1 MEAIGIWRNK
11 VTKTSLSAST
21 KRIRVTSLIAEKQSR
36 EEFFPRIGK
45 LIEKAHV
52 ELLHLKNSGCAFLF
66 TPILEFAIEISKL
79 TQNDTEF
86 QMVNTNSP
94 FSRLITSLKTEAS
107 LSCIA
112 KKVVRWFDK
121 GKEIQRLFLTDLQGK
136 SRVDFCTNSCT
147 LQK

>member
-1 MEAIGIWRNK
+1 MP
-11 VTKTSLSAST
+11 KTSLSAST

-36 EEFFPRIGK
+36 EDSFRRIGK

-52 ELLHLKNSGCAFLF
+52 ERLHLKNSGCAFLL

-79 TQNDTEF
+79 PQNDNEF

-107 LSCIA
+107 LSRIA

-121 GKEIQRLFLTDLQGK
+121 GKGIYRG
-136 SRVDFCTNSCT
+136 RVM
-147 LQK
+147 